1 MLNLSPNTQ
10 KPTVYTNFLLGSR
23 TCFFLFF
30 GHLSWASEGVWVLG
44 FGIGIAFCFSPVQQG
59 TFGMAW
65 HGMESLVLYTT
76 QRPCNWKTRCFKLY
90 PLIRDAA
97 CMFLLEPAIDFHL
110 RIIGRPIE
118 YMPSDFVSL
127 CSFHPSARGST
138 YLPRQ

>member
-1 MLNLSPNTQ
+1 MLFPFFRSLILGKRRCLGAGLWNWDCI
-10 KPTVYTNFLLGSR
+10 LLF
-23 TCFFLFF
+23 TCT
-30 GHLSWASEGVWVLG
+30 ARNV
-44 FGIGIAFCFSPVQQG
+44 
-59 TFGMAW
+59 W

-76 QRPCNWKTRCFKLY
+76 QRPCNWKTRCFKFY
-90 PLIRDAA
+90 PLIRDTA

-138 YLPRQ
+138 YLDNDSATQRNTSAEKLETHCPKP